1 MFHMPIINMFIGQK
15 YFFFPFSFFFF
26 EVAGDS
32 FVIHPKSEKL
42 DREWKLFVY
51 ANKKKKKT
59 IWKLNKFETEIP
71 TCVIVMA
78 VPFRR
83 SYNFVF
89 FSLFL
94 FSFIQR
100 YEIHSIV
107 FISIQMSGKR
117 VLAKTTWT
125 NNVAKNEKTRVRYLQ
140 AMAKVKIGTDKRKFR
155 NWHCKKNEKK
165 KKIKERKSSRFSLYQ
180 F

>member
-1 MFHMPIINMFIGQK
+1 MLICFICQSSICSLAK
-15 YFFFPFSFFFF
+15 NISFFRFRFFF

-51 ANKKKKKT
+51 AYNKKKKKT

-89 FSLFL
+89 FSLCFSSHLFNDMKFIPL
-94 FSFIQR
+94 FSFLFKSLENVSWQKLR
-100 YEIHSIV
+100 ERTMWPRKKLEWDT
-107 FISIQMSGKR
+107 FKR
-117 VLAKTTWT
+117 WQK
-125 NNVAKNEKTRVRYLQ
+125 
-140 AMAKVKIGTDKRKFR
+140 
-155 NWHCKKNEKK
+155 
-165 KKIKERKSSRFSLYQ
+165 
-180 F
+180 